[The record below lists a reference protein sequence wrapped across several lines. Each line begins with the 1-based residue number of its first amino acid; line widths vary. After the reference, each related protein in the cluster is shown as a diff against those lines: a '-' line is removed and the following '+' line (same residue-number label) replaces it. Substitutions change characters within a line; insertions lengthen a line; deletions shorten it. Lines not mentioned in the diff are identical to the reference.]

1 METKITMPRL
11 AAMLAITTGKQKK
24 LCEDFIKEIFRIVS
38 DELAAGE
45 SVRIKGFGTFK
56 LVEVEARKSV
66 NVATGE
72 EYEIAGHQK
81 IMFVAAKELASAV
94 NAPFDAFEAVEIS
107 DDLPTDIFMAE
118 EVAGCA
124 TEESDSGEAE
134 SDAQVACVAA
144 GGADDAM
151 PAEDAVPETQDQGH
165 GNGGINESDAEASEP
180 TLIKELEEEAAAD
193 MASEEAYAGADS
205 APVERAPYF
214 SIVIPE
220 NNDSIRDADRGQ
232 DNEETC
238 AEAGDGSDEER
249 HPRRFVGGFVAGF
262 LAAALIGGGLL
273 WWMHTREADT
283 VRAVEN
289 AGIEAQ
295 AVVPSGGGDSQ
306 VSPDSSGERTVAPA
320 PESADSAVAST
331 SSSTSSSGSS
341 ADDDVPT
348 VPSDRPVYDTV
359 TTTRYLTII
368 AKEHYGNFNLWPI
381 IYEENKA
388 ILGHPNRIKPG
399 TRIVV
404 PPLSKYGVDP
414 SNKADVDRV
423 KRQGTEIYKRFK

>member
-1 METKITMPRL
+1 MPRL

-56 LVEVEARKSV
+56 LVDVEARKSV

-180 TLIKELEEEAAAD
+180 TLIKESEEEAAAD

-238 AEAGDGSDEER
+238 AEADDVSDEER
-249 HPRRFVGGFVAGF
+249 HPRRFVGGFAAGF

-283 VRAVEN
+283 VSTVEN
-289 AGIEAQ
+289 AGIEVQ
-295 AVVPSGGGDSQ
+295 AVVPSGGADSQ
-306 VSPDSSGERTVAPA
+306 VSADSAGERIVAPA
-320 PESADSAVAST
+320 PESADSAVA
-331 SSSTSSSGSS
+331 STSSSGSS

>member
-56 LVEVEARKSV
+56 LVDVEARKSV

-165 GNGGINESDAEASEP
+165 GNGGINKSDAEASEP
-180 TLIKELEEEAAAD
+180 TLIEESEEEDAAD

-205 APVERAPYF
+205 APVERSPYF

-249 HPRRFVGGFVAGF
+249 HPRRFVGGFAAGF

-283 VRAVEN
+283 VSTVEN

-295 AVVPSGGGDSQ
+295 AVVPSRGGDSQ

-320 PESADSAVAST
+320 PESADSAVA
-331 SSSTSSSGSS
+331 STSSSGSS

-414 SNKADVDRV
+414 SDKADVDRV